1 MLFSNLLVAI
11 ALTVLFPLGLMGML
25 AAGEWLERRTLAAE
39 EVLPR
44 RLRRMDGK
52 PPEAVE
58 AMVLEETAHVVAQ
71 YWSATGRPA
80 PEPPPP
86 EAARNGSGG
95 RHARRVAPGPGYRRG
110 VRART
115 SFVLGCA
122 ATTVALAVF
131 GLVHLVQA
139 SFPFSPLGLAQR
151 LLRLVPGPVAVFF
164 IDLLGHWALRLFAVG
179 FTGAS
184 ILAGGAAAVLVA
196 RAGPTRR
203 SRAAWLAGGLLGLV
217 ALGGYRG
224 QPGAPSLLVYG
235 AVVTVAAVAYV
246 SVLQGALG
254 RLERDPVP
262 APASGL
268 GRTRRELL
276 RAVVGAAGLLAT
288 GFAIRRLTGGI
299 GDSGG
304 RPLAPPPGAAPGAWE
319 IAGLTPEVTSNRL
332 HYTVDESIID
342 PNVDRGSWRLRVEG
356 LVDRPLSLGYDEL
369 VAMPSTEQYVTLQ
382 CISNLVGGDLVG
394 TAKCTGV
401 PLARVLERAGGVGP
415 GAVRVVFH
423 AVGGYSDSL
432 PVAMDVAPTT
442 VVAYGMNDRS
452 LPRAHGFPARIIAPG
467 IYGMKNV
474 KWLERIEVVDYDYQG
489 YWQRSDGWDNIAEI
503 KTASRIDVP
512 QELTSAGP
520 GGVVAGLAWAGDRGI
535 RRVEVSLD
543 GGATWVPAT
552 LRRQLASAAWRQWRL
567 PLPAGAQGHRS
578 LEV

>member
-1 MLFSNLLVAI
+1 MQ
-11 ALTVLFPLGLMGML
+11 
-25 AAGEWLERRTLAAE
+25 
-39 EVLPR
+39 R
-44 RLRRMDGK
+44 RLRTSESFVAGT
-52 PPEAVE
+52 A
-58 AMVLEETAHVVAQ
+58 AMVVATA
-71 YWSATGRPA
+71 
-80 PEPPPP
+80 
-86 EAARNGSGG
+86 
-95 RHARRVAPGPGYRRG
+95 
-110 VRART
+110 
-115 SFVLGCA
+115 VL
-122 ATTVALAVF
+122 
-131 GLVHLVQA
+131 GLVHIVQA
-139 SFPFSPLGLAQR
+139 SFPFPPLGLAQR

-179 FTGAS
+179 FTVAS

-196 RAGPTRR
+196 RAGPARR

-235 AVVTVAAVAYV
+235 AVVAVAAVAYV

-288 GFAIRRLTGGI
+288 GLAVRRLTGGI

-304 RPLAPPPGAAPGAWE
+304 QPLARPAGAAPVRPAPAPAPGDDPGAWE

-342 PNVDRGSWRLRVEG
+342 PNVDKGSWRLRVEG
-356 LVDRPLSLGYDEL
+356 LVGRPLGLGYDEL
-369 VAMPSTEQYVTLQ
+369 LAMPSTEQYVTLQ

-394 TAKCTGV
+394 TARWTGV
-401 PLARVLERAGGVGP
+401 PLARVLERAGGAGQ

-432 PVAMDVAPTT
+432 PIAKALDPET
-442 VVAYGMNDRS
+442 VVAYGMNGRS
-452 LPRAHGFPARIIAPG
+452 LPRAHGFPARIVAPG

-474 KWLERIEVVDYDYQG
+474 KWLERIEVVDYDYEG
-489 YWQRSDGWDNIAEI
+489 YWQRSDGWDNVAEI

-512 QELTSAGP
+512 QELTSAESA
-520 GGVVAGLAWAGDRGI
+520 GVVAGLAWAGDRGI

-543 GGATWVPAT
+543 GGASWVPAT
-552 LRRQLASAAWRQWRL
+552 LRRELARAAWRQWRL
-567 PLPAGAQGHRS
+567 PLPPGASGRYRLKVRAVDGRGDLQTASPAPPHPSGASGYH
-578 LEV
+578 EVDVVSS

>member
-1 MLFSNLLVAI
+1 
-11 ALTVLFPLGLMGML
+11 
-25 AAGEWLERRTLAAE
+25 
-39 EVLPR
+39 
-44 RLRRMDGK
+44 
-52 PPEAVE
+52 
-58 AMVLEETAHVVAQ
+58 
-71 YWSATGRPA
+71 
-80 PEPPPP
+80 
-86 EAARNGSGG
+86 
-95 RHARRVAPGPGYRRG
+95 
-110 VRART
+110 
-115 SFVLGCA
+115 VLGTA
-122 ATTVALAVF
+122 AMTVATAVF

-139 SFPFSPLGLAQR
+139 SFPFPPLGLAQR
-151 LLRLVPGPVAVFF
+151 LLRLVPGPAAVFF
-164 IDLLGHWALRLFAVG
+164 IDLLGHWALRLFAAG
-179 FTGAS
+179 FTLGS

-196 RAGPTRR
+196 RAGPAGGPGAQEAEGGSPRR
-203 SRAAWLAGGLLGLV
+203 IGRARAAWLAAALLGLA
-217 ALGGYRG
+217 ALGGYRA

-235 AVVTVAAVAYV
+235 AVVAAAAAVYV
-246 SVLQGALG
+246 SVLLGAIG

-276 RAVVGAAGLLAT
+276 RAAVGAAGLLAT

-299 GDSGG
+299 GDAGG
-304 RPLAPPPGAAPGAWE
+304 QPLARPAGAAPVRPAPAPAAAAGNDPATWD
-319 IAGLTPEVTSNRL
+319 IAGLTPEVTANRL

-342 PNVDRGSWRLRVEG
+342 PNVDRRSWRLRVDG
-356 LVDRPLSLGYDEL
+356 LVGRPVSLGYDEL
-369 VAMPSTEQYVTLQ
+369 LAMPSTEQYVTLQ
-382 CISNLVGGDLVG
+382 CISNLIGGDLVG
-394 TAKCTGV
+394 TAKWTGV
-401 PLARVLERAGGVGP
+401 PLARVLERAGGAGP

-432 PVAMDVAPTT
+432 PVAKALDPAT

-474 KWLERIEVVDYDYQG
+474 KWLERIEVVDYDYRG

-552 LRRQLASAAWRQWRL
+552 LRRELAKAAWRQWRL
-567 PLPAGAQGHRS
+567 PLPPGTSGRHLLKVRAVDGRGDLQTARQAPPHPSGASGYHQVDVVS
-578 LEV
+578 S

>member
-1 MLFSNLLVAI
+1 L
-11 ALTVLFPLGLMGML
+11 
-25 AAGEWLERRTLAAE
+25 
-39 EVLPR
+39 
-44 RLRRMDGK
+44 
-52 PPEAVE
+52 
-58 AMVLEETAHVVAQ
+58 
-71 YWSATGRPA
+71 
-80 PEPPPP
+80 
-86 EAARNGSGG
+86 
-95 RHARRVAPGPGYRRG
+95 
-110 VRART
+110 
-115 SFVLGCA
+115 
-122 ATTVALAVF
+122 

-139 SFPFSPLGLAQR
+139 SFPFPPLGLAQR

-179 FTGAS
+179 FTAGS
-184 ILAGGAAAVLVA
+184 ILAGGAAAVLVGRRPA
-196 RAGPTRR
+196 AGGPGAHAAEGGSPRLHR
-203 SRAAWLAGGLLGLV
+203 SRAAWLAGGRLGLV
-217 ALGGYRG
+217 AHGGYRG
-224 QPGAPSLLVYG
+224 QPGAPSRLVYG
-235 AVVTVAAVAYV
+235 AVVAVAAVAYV

-276 RAVVGAAGLLAT
+276 RAIVGAAGLLAT

-304 RPLAPPPGAAPGAWE
+304 QPLARPAGAAPVRPAPAPAPGDDPGAWE

-342 PNVDRGSWRLRVEG
+342 PNVDRGSWRLRIEG
-356 LVDRPLSLGYDEL
+356 LVGRPVVLGYDEL
-369 VAMPSTEQYVTLQ
+369 LAMPSTEQYVTLQ

-394 TAKCTGV
+394 TAKWTGV
-401 PLARVLERAGGVGP
+401 PLARVLERAGGAGQ

-432 PVAMDVAPTT
+432 PIAKALDPET
-442 VVAYGMNDRS
+442 VIAYGMNGRS

-474 KWLERIEVVDYDYQG
+474 KWLERIEVVDYDYEG
-489 YWQRSDGWDNIAEI
+489 YWQRSDGWDNVAEI

-512 QELTSAGP
+512 QELTSAESA
-520 GGVVAGLAWAGDRGI
+520 GVVAGLAWAGDRGI

-543 GGATWVPAT
+543 GGASWVPAT
-552 LRRQLASAAWRQWRL
+552 LRRELARAAWRQWRL
-567 PLPAGAQGHRS
+567 PLPAGASGRHRLKVRATDGRGDLQTPRPAPPHPS
-578 LEV
+578 GASGYHEVDVVSS

>member
-1 MLFSNLLVAI
+1 
-11 ALTVLFPLGLMGML
+11 
-25 AAGEWLERRTLAAE
+25 
-39 EVLPR
+39 
-44 RLRRMDGK
+44 
-52 PPEAVE
+52 
-58 AMVLEETAHVVAQ
+58 
-71 YWSATGRPA
+71 
-80 PEPPPP
+80 
-86 EAARNGSGG
+86 
-95 RHARRVAPGPGYRRG
+95 
-110 VRART
+110 
-115 SFVLGCA
+115 VLGTA
-122 ATTVALAVF
+122 AMTVATAVF

-139 SFPFSPLGLAQR
+139 SFPFPPLGLAQR
-151 LLRLVPGPVAVFF
+151 LLRLVPGPAAVFF
-164 IDLLGHWALRLFAVG
+164 IDLLGHWALRLFAAG
-179 FTGAS
+179 FTLGS
-184 ILAGGAAAVLVA
+184 VLAGGAAAVLVA
-196 RAGPTRR
+196 RAGPAGGPGPQEAEGGGPRR
-203 SRAAWLAGGLLGLV
+203 IGPARAAWLAAALLGLA
-217 ALGGYRG
+217 ALGGYRA

-235 AVVTVAAVAYV
+235 AVVAAAAAVYV
-246 SVLQGALG
+246 SVLLGAIG

-276 RAVVGAAGLLAT
+276 RAALGAAGLLAT

-299 GDSGG
+299 GDAGG
-304 RPLAPPPGAAPGAWE
+304 QPLARPAGAAPVRPAPAPAAAAGNDPATWD
-319 IAGLTPEVTSNRL
+319 IAGLTPEVTANRL

-342 PNVDRGSWRLRVEG
+342 PNVDRRSWRLRVDG
-356 LVDRPLSLGYDEL
+356 LVGRPVSLGYDEL
-369 VAMPSTEQYVTLQ
+369 LAMPSTEQYVTLQ
-382 CISNLVGGDLVG
+382 CISNLIGGDLVG
-394 TAKCTGV
+394 TAKWTGV
-401 PLARVLERAGGVGP
+401 PLARVLERAGGAGP

-432 PVAMDVAPTT
+432 PVAKALDPAT

-474 KWLERIEVVDYDYQG
+474 KWLERIEVVDYDYRG

-552 LRRQLASAAWRQWRL
+552 LRRELAKAAWRQWRL
-567 PLPAGAQGHRS
+567 PLPPGTSGRHLLKVRAVDGRGDLQTARQAPPHPSGASGYHQVDVVS
-578 LEV
+578 S

>member
-1 MLFSNLLVAI
+1 
-11 ALTVLFPLGLMGML
+11 
-25 AAGEWLERRTLAAE
+25 
-39 EVLPR
+39 
-44 RLRRMDGK
+44 
-52 PPEAVE
+52 
-58 AMVLEETAHVVAQ
+58 
-71 YWSATGRPA
+71 
-80 PEPPPP
+80 
-86 EAARNGSGG
+86 
-95 RHARRVAPGPGYRRG
+95 
-110 VRART
+110 
-115 SFVLGCA
+115 VLGTA
-122 ATTVALAVF
+122 AMTVATAVF

-139 SFPFSPLGLAQR
+139 SFPFPPLGLAQR
-151 LLRLVPGPVAVFF
+151 LLRLVPGPAAVFF
-164 IDLLGHWALRLFAVG
+164 IDLLGHWALRLFAAG
-179 FTGAS
+179 FTLGS

-196 RAGPTRR
+196 RAGPAGGPGAQEAEGGGPRR
-203 SRAAWLAGGLLGLV
+203 TGRARAAWLAAALLGLA
-217 ALGGYRG
+217 ALGGYRA

-235 AVVTVAAVAYV
+235 AVVAAAAAVYV
-246 SVLQGALG
+246 SVLLGAIG

-276 RAVVGAAGLLAT
+276 RAAVGAAGLLAT

-299 GDSGG
+299 GDAGG
-304 RPLAPPPGAAPGAWE
+304 QPLARPAGAAPVRPAPAPAAAAGNDPATWD
-319 IAGLTPEVTSNRL
+319 IAGLTPEVTANRL

-342 PNVDRGSWRLRVEG
+342 PNVDRRSWRLRVDG
-356 LVDRPLSLGYDEL
+356 LVGRPVSLGYDEL
-369 VAMPSTEQYVTLQ
+369 LAMPSTEQYVTLQ
-382 CISNLVGGDLVG
+382 CISNLIGGDLVG
-394 TAKCTGV
+394 TAKWTGV
-401 PLARVLERAGGVGP
+401 PLARVLERAGGAGP

-432 PVAMDVAPTT
+432 PVAKALDPAT

-474 KWLERIEVVDYDYQG
+474 KWLERIEVVDYDYRG

-552 LRRQLASAAWRQWRL
+552 LRRELAKAAWRQWRL
-567 PLPAGAQGHRS
+567 PLPPGTSGRHLLKVRAVDGRGDLQTARQAPPHPSGASGYHQVDVVS
-578 LEV
+578 S

>member
-1 MLFSNLLVAI
+1 MLG
-11 ALTVLFPLGLMGML
+11 T
-25 AAGEWLERRTLAAE
+25 AA
-39 EVLPR
+39 
-44 RLRRMDGK
+44 M
-52 PPEAVE
+52 
-58 AMVLEETAHVVAQ
+58 
-71 YWSATGRPA
+71 
-80 PEPPPP
+80 
-86 EAARNGSGG
+86 
-95 RHARRVAPGPGYRRG
+95 
-110 VRART
+110 
-115 SFVLGCA
+115 
-122 ATTVALAVF
+122 TVALAVL
-131 GLVHLVQA
+131 GLVHIVQA
-139 SFPFSPLGLAQR
+139 SFPFPPLGLAQR

-179 FTGAS
+179 FTVGS

-196 RAGPTRR
+196 KAGPAGGPGNPEGVSPRRIGR
-203 SRAAWLAGGLLGLV
+203 SRAAWLAGGLLGLA
-217 ALGGYRG
+217 ALTGYRA

-235 AVVTVAAVAYV
+235 TVVAVAAAAYV
-246 SVLQGALG
+246 HVLVGALN

-276 RAVVGAAGLLAT
+276 RAAVGAAGLLAT
-288 GFAIRRLTGGI
+288 GLAIRRLTGGI
-299 GDSGG
+299 GDAGG
-304 RPLAPPPGAAPGAWE
+304 QPLARPAGAAPVRPAPPPAADKNLAAWE

-342 PNVDRGSWRLRVEG
+342 PNVDRGSWRLRVDG
-356 LVDRPLSLGYDEL
+356 LVGRPLSLGYEEL
-369 VAMPSTEQYVTLQ
+369 LAMPSTEQYVTLQ

-394 TAKCTGV
+394 TAKWTGV
-401 PLARVLERAGGVGP
+401 PLAEVLERAGGAGP

-432 PVAMDVAPTT
+432 PLAKALDKAT

-512 QELTSAGP
+512 RELTALS
-520 GGVVAGLAWAGDRGI
+520 GVVAGLAWAGDRGI
-535 RRVEVSLD
+535 RGVEVSLD

-552 LRRQLASAAWRQWRL
+552 LRRELARAAWRQWRL
-567 PLPAGAQGHRS
+567 PLPAGAQGRRS
-578 LEV
+578 LKVRAVDGRGDLQTARPAPPHPSGASGYHQVDVVSS

>member
-1 MLFSNLLVAI
+1 MQ
-11 ALTVLFPLGLMGML
+11 
-25 AAGEWLERRTLAAE
+25 
-39 EVLPR
+39 R
-44 RLRRMDGK
+44 RLRTSESFVAGT
-52 PPEAVE
+52 A
-58 AMVLEETAHVVAQ
+58 AMVVATA
-71 YWSATGRPA
+71 
-80 PEPPPP
+80 
-86 EAARNGSGG
+86 
-95 RHARRVAPGPGYRRG
+95 
-110 VRART
+110 
-115 SFVLGCA
+115 VL
-122 ATTVALAVF
+122 

-139 SFPFSPLGLAQR
+139 SFPFPPLGLAQR

-179 FTGAS
+179 FTVAS

-196 RAGPTRR
+196 RAAKR

-235 AVVTVAAVAYV
+235 VVVVVAAVVYV

-304 RPLAPPPGAAPGAWE
+304 QPLARPAGAAPVRPAPAPASGDDPGAWE

-342 PNVDRGSWRLRVEG
+342 PNVDKGSWRLRVEG
-356 LVDRPLSLGYDEL
+356 LVGQPVGLGYDEL
-369 VAMPSTEQYVTLQ
+369 LAMPSTEQYVTLQ

-394 TAKCTGV
+394 TAKWTGV
-401 PLARVLERAGGVGP
+401 PLARVLERAGGAGQ

-432 PVAMDVAPTT
+432 PIAKALDPET
-442 VVAYGMNDRS
+442 VVAYGMNGRS
-452 LPRAHGFPARIIAPG
+452 LPRAHGFPARIVAPG

-474 KWLERIEVVDYDYQG
+474 KWLERIEVVDYDYEG
-489 YWQRSDGWDNIAEI
+489 YWQRSDGWDNVAEI

-512 QELTSAGP
+512 QELTSAESA
-520 GGVVAGLAWAGDRGI
+520 GVVAGLAWAGDRGI

-543 GGATWVPAT
+543 GGASWVPAT
-552 LRRQLASAAWRQWRL
+552 LRRELARAAWRQWRL
-567 PLPAGAQGHRS
+567 PLPPGVSGRYRLKVRAVDGRDDLQTASPAPPHPSGASGYH
-578 LEV
+578 EVDVVSS